1 MVLLLWTSGASPDGR
16 MRSEW
21 KVRKLKQKGLTD
33 NSSLKLGSRWE
44 ERQDSSEADSGA

>member
-44 ERQDSSEADSGA
+44 ERQDSSEVDSGA